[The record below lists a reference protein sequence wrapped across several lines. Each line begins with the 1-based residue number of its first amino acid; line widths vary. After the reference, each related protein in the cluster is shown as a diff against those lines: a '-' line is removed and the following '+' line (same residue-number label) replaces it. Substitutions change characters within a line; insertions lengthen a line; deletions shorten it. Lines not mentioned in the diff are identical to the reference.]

1 MRNRRKY
8 DVGPSFG
15 DAFHLATEHPC
26 VPGPGRLV
34 ETEPHRAERAVVGR
48 RRRMPQVVP
57 ERICETVVVQL
68 EPGDVGTAAEWVVG
82 ICLGVPGLQ
91 WNASRPGIW
100 SSRRTLDHLVDAVLL
115 YNAYIATRAQDRI
128 TPPRNGD
135 LDATPDALMSAL
147 RSGATILESLLLA
160 MPDGTRAFHPSG
172 RADRTG
178 WIGMACTELLVHGY
192 DIAVA
197 TGVRVDS
204 RPDTDELA
212 SAVVERVLPWTS
224 PEGNGWERLLW
235 ATGRAPLGPLS
246 AQDSDWWWHSA
257 PLEEWDGQPRR
268 RSTPPQW

>member
-1 MRNRRKY
+1 
-8 DVGPSFG
+8 
-15 DAFHLATEHPC
+15 
-26 VPGPGRLV
+26 
-34 ETEPHRAERAVVGR
+34 
-48 RRRMPQVVP
+48 MPQVVP

-91 WNASRPGIW
+91 WNASRRGIW
-100 SSRRTLDHLVDAVLL
+100 APRRTLDHLVDAVLL
-115 YNAYIATRAQDRI
+115 YSAYIATRAQDRI

-135 LDATPDALMSAL
+135 LDATPDALLSAL

-197 TGVRVDS
+197 TGLRVDS

-268 RSTPPQW
+268 RSAPPQW